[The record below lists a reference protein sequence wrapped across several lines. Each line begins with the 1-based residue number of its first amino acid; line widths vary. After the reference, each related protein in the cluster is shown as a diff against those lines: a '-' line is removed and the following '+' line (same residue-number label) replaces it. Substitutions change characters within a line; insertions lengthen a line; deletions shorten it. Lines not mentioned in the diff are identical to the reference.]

1 MNNEIPKVGLDAFND
16 LAESHEAH
24 VKEVKRLRKEL
35 DELNNLKLVDQDGET
50 LLECKLGDEHHRLIL
65 EVGLTTILEKMLGV
79 YANKWVI
86 RIR

>member
-35 DELNNLKLVDQDGET
+35 DELNNLKLVDQDGEN
-50 LLECKLGDEHHRLIL
+50 I
-65 EVGLTTILEKMLGV
+65 
-79 YANKWVI
+79 I
-86 RIR
+86 RM

>member
-1 MNNEIPKVGLDAFND
+1 MKKIKVGIDAFND
-16 LAESHEAH
+16 LAKSHDAH
-24 VKEVKRLRKEL
+24 VKEVERLQKEL

-79 YANKWVI
+79 YANK
-86 RIR
+86 